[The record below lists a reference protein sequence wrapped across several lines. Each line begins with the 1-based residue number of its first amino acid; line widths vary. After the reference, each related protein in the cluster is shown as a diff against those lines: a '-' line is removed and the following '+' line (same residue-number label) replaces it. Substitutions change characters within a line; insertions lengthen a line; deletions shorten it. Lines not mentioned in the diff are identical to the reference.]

1 MGQKLSNALNW
12 AAEKPSRQYTLFGSK
27 LSFKFNR
34 AGRFVERFNTL
45 PAVATGAIVM
55 AIGVPAGVGLGG
67 VAVAGGIAAGA
78 LVMAFGKAHGL
89 VWGGIAHLAAKGLAG
104 LAKASAPEEKKQ
116 RIEPTL

>member
-1 MGQKLSNALNW
+1 MGQKLTNALNW
-12 AAEKPSRQYTLFGSK
+12 AAEKPSHQYTLLGSK
-27 LSFKFNR
+27 LSLKFNR

-55 AIGVPAGVGLGG
+55 AVGVPVGLGIG
-67 VAVAGGIAAGA
+67 GAAAAGGIVFGA

-104 LAKASAPEEKKQ
+104 LAKASAPEEKK
-116 RIEPTL
+116 RAEPSL